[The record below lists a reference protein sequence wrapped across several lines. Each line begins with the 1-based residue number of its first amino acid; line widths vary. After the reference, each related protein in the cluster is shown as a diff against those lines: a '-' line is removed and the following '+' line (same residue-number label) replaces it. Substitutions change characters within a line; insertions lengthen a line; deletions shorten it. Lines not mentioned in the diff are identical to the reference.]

1 MNKLD
6 LIGRLVPK
14 NVTEIIDLKD
24 LPLVVQPA
32 ITINQVNIHCTRCDS
47 NCEKSEAILQDQN
60 YFCYKCLNLGRLDSS
75 MQLIHLPGI
84 NQFEVIEPVLTWKGQ
99 LTDLQQSCST
109 EIVQAFQKQE
119 NKLLWAV
126 TGAGKTEISF
136 AGIAWAL
143 AQGLRVCI
151 ASPRVDVCVELF
163 PRYKA
168 AFANTSMIL
177 LHGKSEETYQYCQL
191 TICTTHQLLKFKQAF
206 DILIID
212 EVDAF
217 PYANSHSLQMG
228 AKRSVKQ
235 TGSRLLMTATPSL
248 KLQKQYQISYLPL
261 RFHRHLLPQIKL
273 HFCFNWKR
281 KIYAGQVSAKVV
293 RKVLQKIEKK
303 QRFLIFVPRI
313 RDLQVFD
320 EVLTKKYSGKKCWET
335 VYSADE
341 QRMEK
346 VQAMRKE
353 KILFLITTT
362 ILERG
367 VTFPGIDVIIFGG
380 DERVFSV
387 ASLVQIAGRV
397 GRKAS
402 RPNGD
407 VDCYIGNY
415 TKNIALARKQIKEMN
430 QRGKAL
436 G

>member
-6 LIGRLVPK
+6 LIGRLIPV
-14 NVTEIIDLKD
+14 NDAESLDLKD
-24 LPLVVQPA
+24 PTVVFQPA
-32 ITINQVNIHCTRCDS
+32 ITINRTSIHCTRCDS
-47 NCEKSEAILQDQN
+47 DCEKSEAALQDGN
-60 YFCYKCLNLGRLDSS
+60 YFCYQCLNLGRLDSS
-75 MQLIHLPGI
+75 MRLAHLPGR
-84 NQFEVIEPVLTWKGQ
+84 NQFEVTQPVLTWTGQ
-99 LTDLQQSCST
+99 LTDLQKSCST
-109 EIVQAFQKQE
+109 EIVQAFQKHAD
-119 NKLLWAV
+119 KLLWAV

-143 AQGLRVCI
+143 AKGLRVCI

-163 PRYKA
+163 PRYQA

-177 LHGKSEETYQYCQL
+177 LHGKSEEAYQYRQL
-191 TICTTHQLLKFKQAF
+191 TICTTHQLLKFKAAF
-206 DILIID
+206 DVLIID

-217 PYANSHSLQMG
+217 PYANNHSLQMAAG
-228 AKRSVKQ
+228 RAVKK

-248 KLQKQYQISYLPL
+248 TLRKQFEICYLPL

-281 KIYAGQVSAKVV
+281 KIYAGKIPTKVIK
-293 RKVLQKIEKK
+293 KVFQKIEQG
-303 QRFLIFVPRI
+303 QRFLLFVPRI
-313 RDLQVFD
+313 RDLQVVD
-320 EVLTKKYSGKKCWET
+320 AVLTKKYQGKKCWDT

-341 QRMEK
+341 KRMEK
-346 VQAMRKE
+346 VQAMRDE
-353 KILFLITTT
+353 KLLFLITTT

-402 RPNGD
+402 RPTGD

-415 TKNIALARKQIKEMN
+415 ANNVAEARNQIKEMN
-430 QRGKAL
+430 RRGQAL